1 MSVYFKQTKCRDF
14 CVFRLNRPF
23 EYKWKV
29 THKHKCNIWKYS
41 KRTTHSFGRV
51 HYMIFMVQ

>member
-14 CVFRLNRPF
+14 CVFCVNRPF

-41 KRTTHSFGRV
+41 KRTTHSFG
-51 HYMIFMVQ
+51 